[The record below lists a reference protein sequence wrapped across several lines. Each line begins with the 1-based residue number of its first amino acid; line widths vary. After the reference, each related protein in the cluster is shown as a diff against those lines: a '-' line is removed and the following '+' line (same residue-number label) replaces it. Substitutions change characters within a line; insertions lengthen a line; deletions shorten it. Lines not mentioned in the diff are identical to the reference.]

1 MKASFQRVTVFVASI
16 AAAVGAFAQE
26 PAFPAGHWEAVAS
39 ETYTSPL
46 HPVLTG
52 AEFYLKIDVS
62 SDGSFRGE
70 WGEYYCSG
78 VSPGAFGINTFP
90 CRFSGKSAPASGTFG
105 PGRQGVI
112 DLGRLG
118 RSAFSWAAPA
128 VGELVI
134 DLPKNWRGDAI
145 LYRARLTRDG
155 KGKPATPPSPAGD
168 AGPVLSANALY
179 REFDKDSTAALARHA
194 GKTLVLEGRRGTLI
208 PLSDGGAAIHIADG
222 FRSRALVL
230 VFRNLREVSGISEGA
245 QFRFRCTVESFD
257 YLYVHLEGCS
267 IVR

>member
-1 MKASFQRVTVFVASI
+1 MTPALQRVTVFVAAI
-16 AAAVGAFAQE
+16 AAAAGASAQE
-26 PAFPAGHWEAVAS
+26 PALPAGHWESASS
-39 ETYTSPL
+39 ETYSTPL
-46 HPVLTG
+46 HAVVTG

-62 SDGSFRGE
+62 NDGSFRGE

-78 VSPGAFGINTFP
+78 ASVGAYGFASFP
-90 CRFSGKSAPASGTFG
+90 CRFSGNSERVSGRFG

-128 VGELVI
+128 AGELAI
-134 DLPKNWRGDAI
+134 DLPKDWRGDAI
-145 LYRARLTRDG
+145 LWRARMTRDG
-155 KGKPATPPSPAGD
+155 KGKPTSTTPPGD
-168 AGPVLSANALY
+168 AGPLLSANALY
-179 REFDKDSTAALARHA
+179 REFNKDSNAALGRHA

-208 PLSDGGAAIHIADG
+208 ELSDGGAAIHIADG
-222 FRSRALVL
+222 FTSRALVL
-230 VFRNLREVSGISEGA
+230 VFRDLREVSGISEGA

-267 IVR
+267 IVP